1 MLLDI
6 FKFLLN
12 IRLKKKGDTRF
23 NRQLCDPLTYPPRIL
38 YGLCGWTYLF
48 CPLTCFDFFRDCMGY
63 VLPNVHPSA
72 NDPFDVQW
80 TCNFCSII
88 ADPNRIELSLAH
100 VGKDMAAMNRRDPKH
115 CRMFLDHYVST
126 DTLHPNHYYFTEIRL
141 NLAQL
146 YGQLEGEPLNELSQ
160 EQLNH
165 KRELCLKVL
174 KIAEVIFP
182 G

>member
-1 MLLDI
+1 
-6 FKFLLN
+6 
-12 IRLKKKGDTRF
+12 
-23 NRQLCDPLTYPPRIL
+23 
-38 YGLCGWTYLF
+38 
-48 CPLTCFDFFRDCMGY
+48 MGY
-63 VLPNVHPSA
+63 VLPNVHPST

-88 ADPNRIELSLAH
+88 ADPNRIEVSLAH

-115 CRMFLDHYVST
+115 CRMFLDHYVSAG
-126 DTLHPNHYYFTEIRL
+126 TLHPNHYYFTEVRL

-160 EQLNH
+160 EQLSH

-174 KIAEVIFP
+174 KIADVLFP
-182 G
+182 GLIEICGIIIYQMLYIIHINIFFFCS